1 MDIEKQHVYRIDS
14 APGSSMELEE
24 TLERLES
31 EGWEIVAI
39 FPYRPG
45 SERSELIWEPNVVM
59 RRSPVGRE

>member
-1 MDIEKQHVYRIDS
+1 
-14 APGSSMELEE
+14 MELEE